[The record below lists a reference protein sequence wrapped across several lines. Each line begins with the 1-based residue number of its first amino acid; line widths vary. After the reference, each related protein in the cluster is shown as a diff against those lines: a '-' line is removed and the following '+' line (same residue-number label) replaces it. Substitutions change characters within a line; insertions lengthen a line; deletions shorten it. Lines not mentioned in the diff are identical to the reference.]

1 MSRSKTVIA
10 VNLQTGEETIHENT
24 YQAAQALGI
33 SNSTIWLICH
43 GRQEQSRGYTFRYAE
58 TIEEGELSM
67 ADAEIIVAMADSGL
81 SQIGAARKVY
91 KCHHTVYYHCRA
103 IKEKTGLDPKD
114 FYDMCELLPMAKAV
128 LEEEHEHQ
136 G

>member
-43 GRQEQSRGYTFRYAE
+43 GRQEQSRGYTFRY
-58 TIEEGELSM
+58 EGEGETGELTA
-67 ADAEIIVAMADSGL
+67 ADAEVVVTMADVGL
-81 SQIGAARKVY
+81 SQAKTARKIY
-91 KCHHTVYYHCRA
+91 KCRHTIYYHCRA
-103 IKEKTGLDPKD
+103 IKEKTGLDPMS
-114 FYDMCELLPMAKAV
+114 FYDMCKLLPMAKAI
-128 LEEEHEHQ
+128 LEEKQ
-136 G
+136 C